1 LRKAKALRAIIF
13 VVIVSGFVLG
23 VLKLFLLRFESGDV
37 YPAYS
42 SLRSDPLGSR
52 ALYRSLENI
61 NDARVSRNYLA
72 LQNLEFNENS
82 ALFYIGSVVFDSE
95 SVSADWFKVFGRLTN
110 SGGRLVMS
118 FLPLDKKPANW
129 RMSGCVQ
136 PKEKT
141 EDDENLQERPVPLSS
156 DPPSSCVALQE
167 KWGLEF
173 AFADTLP
180 DKATRV
186 GEDLSGGR
194 LQDLPREISWHTAL
208 YFDAPDE
215 NWRVVYAAEGRPVVV
230 ERPYGRGS
238 LVLLADS
245 FLLSNEALRSERH
258 PELLVW
264 LLGESANIVFDE
276 THFGIL
282 KHPGVLSL
290 VKKYRFHWF
299 IFAVAVLAIL
309 FVWKNSVYFVPP
321 PEKHPAQPA
330 EDFISDRDAAQ
341 GLISLLR
348 RNIPVSQLLPACAR
362 EWECT
367 MPPEKRIRNAQRVQ
381 IQSVLRKMAA
391 RSPESIDP
399 VAAYRRI
406 SKIISKG
413 RYDE

>member
-1 LRKAKALRAIIF
+1 LHKANALRAVIF
-13 VVIVSGFVLG
+13 VVIIAGFVFG
-23 VLKLFLLRFESGDV
+23 VLKLFFLRFESGDM

-61 NDARVSRNYLA
+61 NDALVRRNYIS
-72 LQNLEFNENS
+72 LQNLEFNES
-82 ALFYIGSVVFDSE
+82 TAFFYLGTAVFDSD
-95 SVSADWFKVFGRLTN
+95 SVSTEWFKVFERLTN

-129 RMSGCVQ
+129 RMPGCVQ
-136 PKEKT
+136 PGEKT
-141 EDDENLQERPVPLSS
+141 EDDQNLPERPGPLSH
-156 DPPSSCVALQE
+156 DLPSSCVALKE
-167 KWGLEF
+167 KWGLKF
-173 AFADTLP
+173 AFAETLP

-186 GEDLSGGR
+186 DKDLSEGH
-194 LQDLPREISWHTAL
+194 LQDLPQQISWHTAL
-208 YFDAPDE
+208 HFDALDE
-215 NWRVVYAAEGRPVVV
+215 NWRVIYAADGRPVIV
-230 ERPYGRGS
+230 EKPYGRGS
-238 LVLLADS
+238 LVLLAES

-264 LLGESANIVFDE
+264 LLAESANIVFDE

-321 PEKHPAQPA
+321 PETHPTPPA

-348 RNIPVSQLLPACAR
+348 RNIPVKQLLAACVR
-362 EWECT
+362 EWERT
-367 MPPEKRIRNAQRVQ
+367 KPSEKRIQNAQRVQ
-381 IQSVLRKMAA
+381 IKSALRKMTA

-399 VAAYRRI
+399 VTAYQRI